1 MSVIGA
7 TALPQVYEI
16 SGSLLYCSFWYSGYY
31 SNSADSAASHDLTR
45 NRLIHDL
52 VSSSG
57 CQANTNCNEA
67 HYQSM
72 TDSQLNSACEAART
86 TTKWCSRCLVLQ
98 HFRSQASC
106 DQMCW
111 TAQKDT
117 VIDEL
122 LRLDATT
129 QDQASIQGVS
139 ENDLVSQCESVTPID
154 WCNAA
159 FCTQSTTYQAA
170 VAGGCPAER
179 AEHKAWFVQ
188 FASGETKEANE

>member
-52 VSSSG
+52 VTSSG
-57 CQANTNCNEA
+57 CQASANCSVAN
-67 HYQSM
+67 YQRM
-72 TDSQLNSACEAART
+72 TDSNLNTECENARST
-86 TTKWCSRCLVLQ
+86 TTWCSQCLVPKF
-98 HFRSQASC
+98 FRSATAC

-122 LRLDATT
+122 KRL
-129 QDQASIQGVS
+129 
-139 ENDLVSQCESVTPID
+139 
-154 WCNAA
+154 
-159 FCTQSTTYQAA
+159 STTTSSESALQAKSY
-170 VAGGCPAER
+170 VCSNSTSER
-179 AEHKAWFVQ
+179 IFLTCNCFLQ
-188 FASGETKEANE
+188 FSSMF